1 MSHLTRLTSLSLEVG
16 KSVNP
21 SWILVGSSHVVH
33 SMSNVVRNWMDDISR
48 CWLMRSDLTRWE
60 IHVQSW
66 GQVDKASDMHQIRS
80 LKVPRGANVIVQGRL
95 VEDTTPG
102 LFVLEALTHWSC
114 VCVCVFPS
122 FSSKI
127 HKVAMLDWK
136 ALESSKCSDAVFVF
150 ICPAHRVV
158 RGGWQIGS
166 LEDRQVLA
174 RQGVSYIMLLQ
185 MARSTSLCLLPGIRQ
200 EQRVQ
205 IYQECATRWCDLE
218 SPADHSN
225 HLITD
230 FTWFHYI
237 VDVWNINPLCFIW
250 RWQNCLAIAWHRIMY
265 QISLNFQD
273 FQLSVWLRCLRFE
286 QIHGKPVKPQ
296 RIILAQVKRQPF
308 CAFG

>member
-66 GQVDKASDMHQIRS
+66 RQVDKASDMHQIRS

-174 RQGVSYIMLLQ
+174 RQGVQLHH
-185 MARSTSLCLLPGIRQ
+185 
-200 EQRVQ
+200 
-205 IYQECATRWCDLE
+205 ATANGTFYVFVLDSGNSAGTESADISEVCD
-218 SPADHSN
+218 P
-225 HLITD
+225 
-230 FTWFHYI
+230 
-237 VDVWNINPLCFIW
+237 VVWSWEPS
-250 RWQNCLAIAWHRIMY
+250 R
-265 QISLNFQD
+265 
-273 FQLSVWLRCLRFE
+273 
-286 QIHGKPVKPQ
+286 PQ
-296 RIILAQVKRQPF
+296 
-308 CAFG
+308 